1 MAKFLA
7 VTQDGDIFGV
17 LNIFLEIQSLDG
29 INFVVVFDPDIVAVV
44 ASVVAD
50 FVVVVL
56 ETGVNI
62 INSGVYIQIWF
73 FYYFTIIIGLI
84 LLFIISREIFH

>member
-44 ASVVAD
+44 VSVVAD
-50 FVVVVL
+50 FVVVVVL

-62 INSGVYIQIWF
+62 IISGVYI
-73 FYYFTIIIGLI
+73 
-84 LLFIISREIFH
+84 

>member
-17 LNIFLEIQSLDG
+17 LNIFLEIRLLDG
-29 INFVVVFDPDIVAVV
+29 INFVVVVFDPDIVAVV
-44 ASVVAD
+44 VSVVAD

-62 INSGVYIQIWF
+62 IISGVYI
-73 FYYFTIIIGLI
+73 
-84 LLFIISREIFH
+84 

>member
-29 INFVVVFDPDIVAVV
+29 INFFVVFDSDIVAVV
-44 ASVVAD
+44 VSVVAD

-62 INSGVYIQIWF
+62 IISGVYI
-73 FYYFTIIIGLI
+73 
-84 LLFIISREIFH
+84 